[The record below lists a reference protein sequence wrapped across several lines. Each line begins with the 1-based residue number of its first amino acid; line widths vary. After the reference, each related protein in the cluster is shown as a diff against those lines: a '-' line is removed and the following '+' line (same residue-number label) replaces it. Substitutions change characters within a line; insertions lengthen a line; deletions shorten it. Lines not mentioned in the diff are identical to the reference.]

1 MRFKFFLIFLI
12 GSVQFSHAQ
21 GKVENATNNTNS
33 NNASTLFEI
42 NTITNSNSAL
52 PIIQDTIQLNIND
65 NDSYIE
71 TEKIQ
76 EIKKVKS
83 KQQKAP
89 SVVIKDKIV
98 TEKKELNTSNL
109 NSLNQSFSAV
119 YDETRMQGNQ
129 RNPTPEQQKELN
141 KTLQTIETID
151 SNSFDY
157 HIMKVKA
164 GNYEVNNYYHL
175 AKANELNASHPEL
188 QKQILAYQIITADS
202 TEIKSSLNYQVENQQ
217 IAPEFINYGADLL
230 YSSPQNS
237 TLITHSFDD
246 TYSVLFNQLNKKERK
261 DVTVI
266 NLDFCQSKEYRE
278 LLSKKG
284 YQLNYKGAID
294 TKFLSDM
301 VSLNPTKKIALSMT
315 LPKDYFL
322 NQTQELEI
330 YGLVFIPSMEED
342 FTTENQSLWEK
353 GLTKKILVSD
363 TELAKRL
370 SKNYLPLLLELS
382 QLYQSKNQWEK
393 KREVDEW
400 MMKIGK
406 KTNVSDQLK
415 KLKE

>member
-42 NTITNSNSAL
+42 NTITNSNAAL
-52 PIIQDTIQLNIND
+52 PIIQDSIQLNI

-71 TEKIQ
+71 TEKSQ

-330 YGLVFIPSMEED
+330 YGLVFIPRIEED

-393 KREVDEW
+393 KQEVDEW
-400 MMKIGK
+400 IMKIGK

>member
-42 NTITNSNSAL
+42 NTITNSNAAL
-52 PIIQDTIQLNIND
+52 PIIQDSIQLNI

-71 TEKIQ
+71 TEKSQ

-322 NQTQELEI
+322 NQTQVLEI
-330 YGLVFIPSMEED
+330 YGLVFIQRIEED

-400 MMKIGK
+400 IMKIGK